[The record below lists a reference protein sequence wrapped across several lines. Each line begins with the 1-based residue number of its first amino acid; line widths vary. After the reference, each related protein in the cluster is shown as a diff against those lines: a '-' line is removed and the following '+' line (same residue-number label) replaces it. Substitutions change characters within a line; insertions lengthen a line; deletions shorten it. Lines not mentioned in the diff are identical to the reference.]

1 MYYRDRSDAGRR
13 LAELLVTYRAEDPLV
28 LALPRGGVIVGY
40 EIARALNTE
49 LDIMVARKLGAPDN
63 PEFGFGAIAPPDVR
77 YVNYQAVEMLG
88 LSDQDV
94 DRVAAQE
101 SRELDRRM
109 NEYRGDKPPLDCR
122 GRTIILVDDG
132 LATGATARAAIAAIR
147 RQSPRR
153 IILAVPVAPVDTA
166 ESIRDDVE
174 ELICPVIQADF
185 YAIGQW
191 YDSFEQVT
199 DDEVKE
205 KLHAAAHAG

>member
-1 MYYRDRSDAGRR
+1 MIR
-13 LAELLVTYRAEDPLV
+13 
-28 LALPRGGVIVGY
+28 
-40 EIARALNTE
+40 
-49 LDIMVARKLGAPDN
+49 
-63 PEFGFGAIAPPDVR
+63 
-77 YVNYQAVEMLG
+77 
-88 LSDQDV
+88 
-94 DRVAAQE
+94 
-101 SRELDRRM
+101 
-109 NEYRGDKPPLDCR
+109 
-122 GRTIILVDDG
+122 
-132 LATGATARAAIAAIR
+132 ATARAAIAAIR